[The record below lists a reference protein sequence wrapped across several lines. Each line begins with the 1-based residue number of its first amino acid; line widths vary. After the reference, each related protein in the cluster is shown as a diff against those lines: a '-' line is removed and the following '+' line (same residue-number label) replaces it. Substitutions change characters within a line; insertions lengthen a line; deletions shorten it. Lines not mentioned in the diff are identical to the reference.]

1 MLGTMTPYD
10 APETPST
17 ADHPALIDGFG
28 RAVTYLRVSVTDRC
42 DLRCTYCMAE
52 KMVFLPKAEVLT
64 LEELDKIASTFVGLG
79 DRKRVLTAC

>member
-52 KMVFLPKAEVLT
+52 KMVFLPKAEVLSST
-64 LEELDKIASTFVGLG
+64 RSPRPSWAWASASCG
-79 DRKRVLTAC
+79 